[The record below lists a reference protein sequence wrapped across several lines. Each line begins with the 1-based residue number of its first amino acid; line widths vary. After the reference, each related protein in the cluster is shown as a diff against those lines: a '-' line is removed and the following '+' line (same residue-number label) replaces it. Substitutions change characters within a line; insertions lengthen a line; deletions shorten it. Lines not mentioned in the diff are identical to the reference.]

1 MPVENLCLFETY
13 SARCF
18 LEMNNG
24 VSGNNRIRKFVP
36 VAYDSIAEK
45 NICNVKLKMRGLKFK
60 MVTFDGN
67 SGGRGFEMYYFICVY
82 INDTMTYSVNHVLQV
97 TSLPSTLQEN
107 FGFKS
112 CEVSQQADHEAPDD
126 LAPRPSRHWFIN
138 DLVLFIDNEDMP
150 RIPRELFDEVC
161 DITVAGSPGPVYMG
175 LIDAF
180 KEFVRTVFFLVL
192 VFIVVLS
199 FGSVYKVSN
208 TNQTLATLSGGFLPF
223 VLRTFMAPKQPDI
236 ELGTVSF
243 RSKLEEIISS
253 FYQKWAMFDFPF
265 EIGSPEDDEKKADEA
280 RPQELG
286 ERAKSMN
293 ALDNI
298 RNPLQINSLPYMD
311 DVDSVLRMMPGTPK
325 KSSEKINALDNNNKR
340 TAKPQPKN
348 PEPDVDILIH
358 LPEYSSEGWLQEWT
372 DISEYK
378 EPDVDSIDQ
387 ESDGGDFLGKE
398 VEERYVGLYK
408 SDIV

>member
-1 MPVENLCLFETY
+1 M
-13 SARCF
+13 
-18 LEMNNG
+18 
-24 VSGNNRIRKFVP
+24 
-36 VAYDSIAEK
+36 
-45 NICNVKLKMRGLKFK
+45 
-60 MVTFDGN
+60 
-67 SGGRGFEMYYFICVY
+67 
-82 INDTMTYSVNHVLQV
+82 LQV

-150 RIPRELFDEVC
+150 RIPRQLFDEVC
-161 DITVAGSPGPVYMG
+161 EIRVAGSPGPVYMG

-180 KEFVRTVFFLVL
+180 KEFVRTVFFLML

-265 EIGSPEDDEKKADEA
+265 VVGTPEDDAKKDEEA
-280 RPQELG
+280 SSPGLI

-293 ALDNI
+293 ALDDVRTTLQNV
-298 RNPLQINSLPYMD
+298 RTTLQINALPYMD
-311 DVDSVLRMMPGTPK
+311 DVDSVLRMIPGTRK
-325 KSSEKINALDNNNKR
+325 NSTEKLNALDNNNKA
-340 TAKPQPKN
+340 TDALDKAKGGHGKHKK
-348 PEPDVDILIH
+348 PEPDVDLLIH

-378 EPDVDSIDQ
+378 QPDVDSIDQ
-387 ESDGGDFLGKE
+387 ESEDGDFPDKE
-398 VEERYVGLYK
+398 VNERYGYK
-408 SDIV
+408 SEIV